1 MDAVGDLGGRGD
13 PDLVAARRGDQDAF
27 ARLVEPHRRAL
38 RAHCYRMLG
47 SLHDADDAL
56 QDALLG
62 AWRGLHTFE
71 GRSSLRS
78 WLYRIATNASLRVS
92 ARRRPRVLAADHGP
106 SRTDVYDLGELV
118 TEPVWIEPLPDAL
131 LDDDGE
137 GGAGDPA
144 ARYDRRESVE
154 LAFVAALQALPGTQR
169 AVLILRD
176 VLAFPA
182 AEVAACLD
190 TSVASVNSALQRAR
204 QTLDGGLA
212 APSQQDALRAL
223 GEDGRRALVDAFVTA
238 WDRGD
243 VDGIVRLLADDAR
256 FAMPPLPAW
265 FHGSDA
271 IAAFLRE
278 RAFAT
283 PWRAVRTAA
292 NGQIAFALYQGDA
305 EGTVFPLSD
314 VAVVTLRD
322 GRIMDMTCF
331 LDPATHAAFDLPPH
345 ASGPS

>member
-1 MDAVGDLGGRGD
+1 MDALDVSGDA
-13 PDLVAARRGDQDAF
+13 DLAAARRGDGEAF

-71 GRSSLRS
+71 GRSSLRT

-92 ARRRPRVLAADHGP
+92 ARRRPRVLAAEREPAH
-106 SRTDVYDLGELV
+106 TDVHELGEFV
-118 TEPVWIEPLPDAL
+118 TEPVWIEPLPDTL
-131 LDDDGE
+131 VDDDE
-137 GGAGDPA
+137 ADVDPA

-176 VLAFPA
+176 VLALPA
-182 AEVAACLD
+182 ADVATFLD

-204 QTLDGGLA
+204 QTLDGGLV
-212 APSQQDALRAL
+212 APSQQAVLRAL
-223 GEDGRRALVDAFVTA
+223 GDDGRRAMVDAFLSA
-238 WDRGD
+238 WERRD

-265 FHGSDA
+265 FQGPES
-271 IAAFLRE
+271 IATFLRE

-283 PWRAVRTAA
+283 PWQAVPTAA
-292 NGQIAFALYQGDA
+292 NGQLAFALYQGDA
-305 EGTVFPLSD
+305 EGTTFPLA
-314 VAVVTLRD
+314 VVGVVTLRG
-322 GRIMDMTCF
+322 GRIADINSF
-331 LDPATHAAFDLPPH
+331 LDPGMYAAFDLPAHPP
-345 ASGPS
+345 APG